1 MKVALF
7 EVCRR
12 PEVSKPDTEAMVLT
26 KCFANLG
33 VDFKLYT
40 NDGVWAD
47 RPKAGSAVDRE
58 IIRKCLDDPSV
69 DIVHFAVHGG
79 PTGLVL
85 KWGGPIAN
93 RVPADVLTGA
103 EIRGMREFRNR
114 RIVSGACDS
123 AGLAD
128 DFLAAGAT
136 ACVAPDFQIPWK
148 NLGILFQSFYA
159 SLKSGSTVEAALS
172 SAVSGHPDLASYR
185 VYSRE

>member
-12 PEVSKPDTEAMVLT
+12 PEVFKPNTEAIVLT
-26 KCFANLG
+26 ECFTNLG
-33 VDFKLYT
+33 VEFELYT
-40 NDGVWAD
+40 NDGYWAD
-47 RPKAGSAVDRE
+47 RPKAGAALDRE
-58 IIRKCLDDPSV
+58 IIRKCLEDQNI

-85 KWGGPIAN
+85 KWNGPLNN
-93 RVPADVLTGA
+93 RVAADVLTGA
-103 EIRGMREFRNR
+103 EIRGMRGFRNR
-114 RIVSGACDS
+114 LIVSGACGS
-123 AGLAD
+123 AGLAK

-136 ACVAPDFQIPWK
+136 AFVAPDFAIPWE
-148 NLGILFQSFYA
+148 NLGMLFQSFYA

-185 VYSRE
+185 VYA